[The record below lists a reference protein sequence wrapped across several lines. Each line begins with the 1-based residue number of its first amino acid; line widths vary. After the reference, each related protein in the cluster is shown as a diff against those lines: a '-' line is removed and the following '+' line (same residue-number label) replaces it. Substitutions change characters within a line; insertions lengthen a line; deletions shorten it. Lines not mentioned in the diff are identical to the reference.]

1 MERERCGARGV
12 TAALDKSRRQG
23 VDLHP
28 MRRLTAALA
37 LGLVAAGVARPAV
50 LERVEVVEDGAPV
63 VRLHVSEPV
72 KTVAHALA
80 AGANLPDRIYL
91 DLPVTS
97 TGPAA
102 SGVIR
107 GVGPL
112 LRVRT
117 ARFDADT
124 VRVVL
129 DLAAPLPFTVES
141 DERAVSIRLGP
152 PPAEAKAPASA
163 RTRTRAPTGPALPSP
178 AQTMPPAPPVAATTR
193 EAPAAPA
200 AAPPPVQTAQPAEKA
215 EPAEA
220 AAPAKEQPTVATEA
234 PVEPSAAAPE
244 PRADAR
250 VPESEPLTAAAQ
262 EPRSVPET
270 SARPTDRTPI
280 TPPPGQLPARP
291 DDRPAAKVLPVVI
304 IDPGHGGHD
313 PGAAG
318 VGGIIEKDVVLD
330 VARRLAVKLATRLPV
345 SVVLTRLDDSF
356 VPIERRVP
364 EAADAA
370 LFLSLHA
377 NACHDA
383 SARGVEVFYGGGAG
397 WRAGDPF
404 ATDRAMRLG
413 RAVESAL
420 ATVVGGVRGDARPGT
435 FAVLARNAVPGVLV
449 EIGYLTHPGDAARA
463 CDGAYQDLLTD
474 ALVEGVRDF
483 LRVSAPLL

>member
-1 MERERCGARGV
+1 
-12 TAALDKSRRQG
+12 
-23 VDLHP
+23 

-37 LGLVAAGVARPAV
+37 LGLMVPRGARPAV
-50 LERVEVVEDGAPV
+50 LERVEVVEDGGPV

-72 KTVAHALA
+72 KPVAHALA
-80 AGANLPDRIYL
+80 GPDRIYL
-91 DLPVTS
+91 DLPVTA
-97 TGPAA
+97 TAPGAQA
-102 SGVIR
+102 VTR

-117 ARFDADT
+117 ARVDAGT

-129 DLAAPLPFTVES
+129 D
-141 DERAVSIRLGP
+141 
-152 PPAEAKAPASA
+152 
-163 RTRTRAPTGPALPSP
+163 
-178 AQTMPPAPPVAATTR
+178 PPAP
-193 EAPAAPA
+193 
-200 AAPPPVQTAQPAEKA
+200 
-215 EPAEA
+215 
-220 AAPAKEQPTVATEA
+220 
-234 PVEPSAAAPE
+234 APE
-244 PRADAR
+244 PRR
-250 VPESEPLTAAAQ
+250 VGEEAPRTAPDPSGPGRPPVKPPGVQPPLAAAR
-262 EPRSVPET
+262 PP
-270 SARPTDRTPI
+270 APTDRH
-280 TPPPGQLPARP
+280 GSGERALP
-291 DDRPAAKVLPVVI
+291 LVI

-318 VGGIIEKDVVLD
+318 VGGVIEKDVVLD
-330 VARRLAVKLATRLPV
+330 IARRLAVKLATRLPV
-345 SVVLTRLDDSF
+345 SVVLTRLDDSY

-364 EAADAA
+364 EAAEAA

-377 NACHDA
+377 NACHDP

-397 WRAGDPF
+397 APGDPI
-404 ATDRAMRLG
+404 AADRAMRLG

-483 LRVSAPLL
+483 LRVSAPVL

>member
-1 MERERCGARGV
+1 
-12 TAALDKSRRQG
+12 
-23 VDLHP
+23 

-37 LGLVAAGVARPAV
+37 LGLILPRGARPAV
-50 LERVEVVEDGAPV
+50 LERVEVVEDGGPV

-72 KTVAHALA
+72 KPVAHPLA

-91 DLPVTS
+91 DLPVTG

-102 SGVIR
+102 PAVTR

-117 ARFDADT
+117 ARFDAGT

-129 DLAAPLPFTVES
+129 DLAAALPFTLETDAHTVI
-141 DERAVSIRLGP
+141 VRLGQGRTEAAPAPPPASQPEAAPAAEPAGPPPPSPSAAASPSPPAAPGP
-152 PPAEAKAPASA
+152 PPAVASEPATEPLDLP
-163 RTRTRAPTGPALPSP
+163 TRPPT
-178 AQTMPPAPPVAATTR
+178 PPTEP
-193 EAPAAPA
+193 EAPARATKPRIA
-200 AAPPPVQTAQPAEKA
+200 AA
-215 EPAEA
+215 
-220 AAPAKEQPTVATEA
+220 EA
-234 PVEPSAAAPE
+234 PRAAPE
-244 PRADAR
+244 P
-250 VPESEPLTAAAQ
+250 PGPTAPPANPPAPQ
-262 EPRSVPET
+262 PP
-270 SARPTDRTPI
+270 AGTDRH
-280 TPPPGQLPARP
+280 GSSERALP
-291 DDRPAAKVLPVVI
+291 LII

-318 VGGIIEKDVVLD
+318 VGGVVEKDVVLD
-330 VARRLAVKLATRLPV
+330 IARRLAVKLATRLPV
-345 SVVLTRLDDSF
+345 SVVLTRLDDSY

-364 EAADAA
+364 EVAEAA

-383 SARGVEVFYGGGAG
+383 SARGVEVFYGGGNGGLPGNLA
-397 WRAGDPF
+397 AN
-404 ATDRAMRLG
+404 RAMLLG

-463 CDGAYQDLLTD
+463 CDGAYQELLTD